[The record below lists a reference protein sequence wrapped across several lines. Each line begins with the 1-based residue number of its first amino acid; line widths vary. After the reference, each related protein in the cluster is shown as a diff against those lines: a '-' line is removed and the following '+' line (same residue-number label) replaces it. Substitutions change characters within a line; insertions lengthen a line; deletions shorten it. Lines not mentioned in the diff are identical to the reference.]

1 MAQITFNMQLL
12 EEDKLR
18 ELDAFIESFEKP
30 ESNIISILHRA
41 QTIFKYLPPE
51 LQYYVAQKIGM
62 STAKIN
68 GIVSF
73 YSFFIEEPT
82 GEYNV
87 SVCMGTACFVRGA
100 DKVLDE
106 FKKEFKLDGKKPM
119 TDDGLFS
126 LSDIRCVGA
135 CGLAPVVKVNEK
147 IWGHIEA
154 KDVMNI
160 IEFYREEVKAK
171 AEQA

>member
-1 MAQITFNMQLL
+1 MTKITFNKELLKPELL
-12 EEDKLR
+12 EQ
-18 ELDAFIESFEKP
+18 LDAYIAEFDHP
-30 ESNIISILHRA
+30 QNNIISILHKA
-41 QTIFKYLPPE
+41 QSLFRYLPPE
-51 LQYYVAQKIGM
+51 VQFYIAQRIGM

-73 YSFFIEEPT
+73 YSFFIEEPK

-100 DKVLDE
+100 DKVLE
-106 FKKEFKLDGKKPM
+106 GFKDQLKLDGKKPM

-126 LSDIRCVGA
+126 ISDIRCVGA

-154 KDVMNI
+154 KDVAGI
-160 IEFYREEVKAK
+160 IEHYRQEAASRSES
-171 AEQA
+171 